1 MEPKKKRSGKTLAH
15 RLAAERAD
23 TAESPEPTRAEVV
36 RHKLFRP
43 QRDPGRLPTVA
54 TAPSKTA
61 EEPASRSSRWGK
73 FRDTLRVALIELAPE
88 LPNLLRD
95 WRKRRKAIKAFHL
108 SRKQVAVA
116 SAEVD
121 GARAQGEGTTPDAQA
136 KPARAL
142 PKLSSRAA
150 RRGRIATWR
159 LLRPVLRWQ
168 RRTPPSKVLACYF
181 GALGVVSLAAIAVF
195 VWPSPPPP
203 AQRSAPLSA
212 PSGVTMQ
219 LGVPARKAVRDPLP
233 DPAAVAQFQ
242 DRADA
247 EFHAGNYAA
256 AEKSFRELLPSARFR
271 PLTGFQIFLC
281 LLKQGKSAEA
291 SIMANKFPAGPGAKN
306 PSGQYV
312 AAALAITDGRPG
324 DARAAVDAARRQF
337 PTICPLYDRA
347 LAAAALAPEIRQNPP
362 Q

>member
-1 MEPKKKRSGKTLAH
+1 MEPKNNRSGKTLAH
-15 RLAAERAD
+15 RLAAKRAD

-36 RHKLFRP
+36 QHNQFRP

-54 TAPSKTA
+54 TAPSK
-61 EEPASRSSRWGK
+61 
-73 FRDTLRVALIELAPE
+73 
-88 LPNLLRD
+88 
-95 WRKRRKAIKAFHL
+95 
-108 SRKQVAVA
+108 
-116 SAEVD
+116 
-121 GARAQGEGTTPDAQA
+121 QGEGATPDAQA

-181 GALGVVSLAAIAVF
+181 GVLGVVSLAAIAVF

-233 DPAAVAQFQ
+233 DSAAVAQLQ

-312 AAALAITDGRPG
+312 AAALAITNGRPD
-324 DARAAVDAARRQF
+324 DARAAVEAARRQF

-347 LAAAALAPEIRQNPP
+347 LAAALAPAIRQNPP
-362 Q
+362 E